1 METSSKGIGEDMQ
14 SSTKRK
20 SLFKQLE
27 EQEAKEKK
35 QRKKEAQKKSKT
47 HALENEEVLFLNVLL
62 YR

>member
-1 METSSKGIGEDMQ
+1 MQ

-35 QRKKEAQKKSKT
+35 QRKKEAQKKSKIP
-47 HALENEEVLFLNVLL
+47 ALEKNVSIISHLLL